1 VVELRAL
8 RRRDIPVL
16 VRITRENM
24 EEIVHSSWGL
34 QWSDEPLLEWLRDR
48 HIETEV
54 AVEKRRPVGYVST
67 EVIDNYLFI
76 TSLQVDKMNQGQGIG
91 RTLLRRA
98 EEKADASGVEGV
110 ELCVQLT
117 NAAGLAFYSH
127 MGYRVICRRGNNYLM
142 RRA

>member
-1 VVELRAL
+1 M

-16 VRITRENM
+16 LRITRENM
-24 EEIVHSSWGL
+24 EDIMLSSWGL

-48 HIETEV
+48 HVETEV
-54 AVEKRRPVGYVST
+54 AAEKRRPIAYCST
-67 EVIDNYLFI
+67 EKIDNYLFI
-76 TSLQVDKMNQGQGIG
+76 TSLQVDKMHQGQGLG
-91 RTLLRRA
+91 RLLLERA
-98 EEKADASGVEGV
+98 EAKVGDRSVEGV

-142 RRA
+142 RRSFDQ